1 MYILI
6 ITLLIIV
13 SLGFVVYPLVTRRPE
28 SEASEELA
36 QQATQQ
42 LRQARERIYEEIRAM
57 QQEYFLAHM
66 PKEEYQARLAE
77 ARVQA
82 ATLLQQQEQVQETLA
97 QAEAAV
103 EAQIER
109 ITGVSSSSVDSQSK
123 GRDIC

>member
-1 MYILI
+1 MSILI
-6 ITLLIIV
+6 ITLLVIV

-42 LRQARERIYEEIRAM
+42 LRQARERIYEEIRAL

-66 PKEEYQARLAE
+66 SKEEYQSRLAE

-103 EAQIER
+103 EAQMER
-109 ITGVSSSSVDSQSK
+109 ITGVSSAGVDAQDK
-123 GRDIC
+123 G

>member
-1 MYILI
+1 MAILT

-28 SEASEELA
+28 SEATEELT

-42 LRQARERIYEEIRAM
+42 LRQARERIYEEIRAL
-57 QQEYFLAHM
+57 QQEYFLEHL
-66 PKEEYQARLAE
+66 PKEEYQTRLAE

-97 QAEAAV
+97 QAEEAV
-103 EAQIER
+103 EAQMER
-109 ITGVSSSSVDSQSK
+109 ITGVSSADADAQSK
-123 GRDIC
+123 G